1 MLCTPKKSCECRP
14 RVQEDLHFSPLPTC
28 TEVFDLTA
36 SFDTVSP
43 IVLSSIFLNLFRM
56 QKDFKA
62 NMFHTNL
69 SRRYELRCHSFYFS
83 WRQPNLLNT
92 LKRGRVTCRR
102 FTFIPSIH
110 SVIFSF
116 CLTYLEDWNLV
127 FLLPNLKLCTLW
139 SSKHRQTW
147 IMFFAC
153 LAHSF
158 LGEKNLLPN
167 RKNTTSRVTRHR
179 QKLSIWQNLVFIAW
193 KSGKNI

>member
-56 QKDFKA
+56 QKDSKA

-92 LKRGRVTCRR
+92 LKRGWVTCRR

-110 SVIFSF
+110 SVIFSICRCF
-116 CLTYLEDWNLV
+116 GCYCQLSEPKNMSVYIVHLTKKEKNTNLV
-127 FLLPNLKLCTLW
+127 
-139 SSKHRQTW
+139 
-147 IMFFAC
+147 
-153 LAHSF
+153 
-158 LGEKNLLPN
+158 
-167 RKNTTSRVTRHR
+167 VTHD
-179 QKLSIWQNLVFIAW
+179 
-193 KSGKNI
+193 